1 MDTGRLNEITKSIRL
16 ERMRVIIIDF
26 NDNNLNA
33 FFQQLENIKQTY
45 SELSSSCL
53 HKNSKM
59 PWTEFKKEYESIGE
73 VINEEKFIH
82 IQAELIEEV
91 MYSILEMLDG
101 YSNLGFDLDV
111 IDKQTGE
118 SIKNGIQ
125 LHDRYRNFIDKSN

>member
-1 MDTGRLNEITKSIRL
+1 
-16 ERMRVIIIDF
+16 MRVIIIDF
-26 NDNNLNA
+26 NDNKLNA
-33 FFQQLENIKQTY
+33 FFQQLENIKQSY
-45 SELSSSCL
+45 NDLSSSCL

-73 VINEEKFIH
+73 VINEEKFNH

-125 LHDRYRNFIDKSN
+125 LHDRYRDFIDKSK

>member
-1 MDTGRLNEITKSIRL
+1 
-16 ERMRVIIIDF
+16 MRVIIIDF
-26 NDNNLNA
+26 NDNKLNA
-33 FFQQLENIKQTY
+33 FFQQLENIKQSY
-45 SELSSSCL
+45 NDLSSSCL
-53 HKNSKM
+53 HKNSQM

-73 VINEEKFIH
+73 VINEEKFNH

-125 LHDRYRNFIDKSN
+125 LHDRYRDFIDKSK

>member
-1 MDTGRLNEITKSIRL
+1 
-16 ERMRVIIIDF
+16 MRVTIIDF
-26 NDNNLNA
+26 NDNKLNE

-45 SELSSSCL
+45 SDLSSSCL

-59 PWTEFKKEYESIGE
+59 PWTEFKKEYENIGE
-73 VINEEKFIH
+73 VINSDKFNH

-91 MYSILEMLDG
+91 MYSILEMFDG

-125 LHDRYRNFIDKSN
+125 LHDRYREFIDKCK